1 VAAQQEAANDMNL
14 RSSDFLLT
22 RFAQG
27 LRPVLKLLGDA
38 ETDLL
43 GERLERVQLDRPV
56 FIAGLARSGS
66 TILLNLFSSLPSVGT
81 HRYRDFPFV
90 FVPYAW
96 NQFQERMA
104 QQEEPVERPH
114 KDRILITRDSADAFE
129 EPLWMH
135 FFPFVHDAE
144 ASHELKAA
152 NEDVQFDKFYQEHLR
167 KILLVRDKRRYV
179 SKGNY
184 NVARLEYLGNLFPD
198 ARFVIPIR
206 HPLTHVDS
214 LVGQHRLFTKYSAE
228 DARVPEY
235 MRAAGHYEFGP
246 QRVPVNLDEISA
258 RRISE
263 AWSQGADALGYAVMW
278 HSVYSHVDR
287 LRRGPLGGRIT
298 VVRYEDLCGDPAAVL
313 SDLFRFC
320 ELTDDAD
327 ALLGAL
333 PEISSPGS
341 TPRNLEEADCAEV
354 WRETRETAQAFGYR
368 WPTPARHPA

>member
-1 VAAQQEAANDMNL
+1 MNL
-14 RSSDFLLT
+14 RTTDFLLT

-27 LRPVLKLLGDA
+27 MRPVLKLLGDA

-43 GERLERVQLDRPV
+43 GERLERVELDRPV

-66 TILLNLFSSLPSVGT
+66 TILLNLFSSLPNVGT

-96 NQFQERMA
+96 NRFQNHMA
-104 QQEEPVERPH
+104 HAEAPIERPH
-114 KDRILITRDSADAFE
+114 KDRIRITKDSADAFE

-144 ASHELKAA
+144 ASHVLKAA
-152 NEDVQFDKFYQEHLR
+152 NDDVEFDKFYREHLR

-184 NVARLEYLGNLFPD
+184 NVSRLEYLGNLFPD
-198 ARFVIPIR
+198 ARFVVPIR
-206 HPLTHVDS
+206 HPLQHVNS
-214 LVGQHRLFTKYSAE
+214 LVGQHRLFTKYSTE
-228 DARVPEY
+228 DARVSDY

-246 QRVPVNLDEISA
+246 QRVPVNLDDTS
-258 RRISE
+258 RRQITE
-263 AWSQGADALGYAVMW
+263 AWSQGADALGYAAMW
-278 HSVYSHVDR
+278 RSIYAHVDR
-287 LRRGPLGGRIT
+287 LRRGTPLGARIIM
-298 VVRYEDLCGDPAAVL
+298 VRYEDLCGDPAAVL
-313 SDLFRFC
+313 RELFNFC
-320 ELTDDAD
+320 ELTEGTD

-341 TPRNLEEADCAEV
+341 TLRNLNEADCAEV
-354 WRETRETAQAFGYR
+354 WRETREVAQSFGYR
-368 WPTPARHPA
+368 WATPARQLV

>member
-1 VAAQQEAANDMNL
+1 MNL
-14 RSSDFLLT
+14 RTSDFVLT

-27 LRPVLKLLGDA
+27 MRPLLKLLGDA

-43 GERLERVQLDRPV
+43 GERLAQVELDRPV

-66 TILLNLFSSLPSVGT
+66 TLLLNLFSSLPNVGT

-96 NQFQERMA
+96 NQFQDRVAHAEA
-104 QQEEPVERPH
+104 PVERPH
-114 KDRILITRDSADAFE
+114 RDRIKITKDSADAFE

-152 NEDVQFDKFYQEHLR
+152 NDDVRFDRFYREHLR

-206 HPLTHVDS
+206 HPVQHVDS
-214 LVGQHRLFTKYSAE
+214 LVGQHRLFSKYSAE
-228 DARVPEY
+228 DARVPHY

-246 QRVPVNLDEISA
+246 QRVPVNLDDSSR
-258 RRISE
+258 RRIAA

-278 HSVYSHVDR
+278 RSIYSHVGR
-287 LRRGPLGGRIT
+287 LRRRTSLGERMI
-298 VVRYEDLCGDPAAVL
+298 VLRYEDLCNDPRTVL
-313 SDLFRFC
+313 RELFEFC
-320 ELTDDAD
+320 ELTEGTD
-327 ALLGAL
+327 ALLHAL
-333 PEISSPGS
+333 PDISAPGS
-341 TPRNLEEADCAEV
+341 APRHLSAADCEEV
-354 WRETRETAQAFGYR
+354 WRETSEVAQSLGYGA
-368 WPTPARHPA
+368 PTSERQPV

>member
-1 VAAQQEAANDMNL
+1 MNL
-14 RSSDFLLT
+14 RTSDFLLT

-27 LRPVLKLLGDA
+27 MRPVLKLLGDA

-43 GERLERVQLDRPV
+43 GTRLEQVQLDRPV

-96 NQFQERMA
+96 NQFQDRVAHPEA
-104 QQEEPVERPH
+104 PVERPH
-114 KDRILITRDSADAFE
+114 KDRIKITKDSADAFE

-135 FFPFVHDAE
+135 FFPFVHDAD

-152 NEDVQFDKFYQEHLR
+152 NGDEEFDKFYREHLR

-198 ARFVIPIR
+198 AYFVVPIR
-206 HPLTHVDS
+206 HPLQHVDS
-214 LVGQHRLFTKYSAE
+214 LVGQHRLFTKYSTE
-228 DARVPEY
+228 DSRVPDY

-246 QRVPVNLDEISA
+246 QRVPVNLDDTS
-258 RRISE
+258 RQRIAE

-278 HSVYSHVDR
+278 SSIYAHVER
-287 LRRGPLGGRIT
+287 LRRRTSLGARII
-298 VVRYEDLCGDPAAVL
+298 VVRYEDLCGHPEAVL
-313 SDLFRFC
+313 RELFRFC
-320 ELTDDAD
+320 ELTEDAES
-327 ALLGAL
+327 LLGAL
-333 PEISSPGS
+333 PEISAPAKAL
-341 TPRNLEEADCAEV
+341 RHLDEADCAQV
-354 WRETRETAQAFGYR
+354 WRETSEVAQSFGYR
-368 WPTPARHPA
+368 LRYPD